1 MQERELEL
9 ELRLKRMGNQ
19 EGGLRGDV
27 SFFFFFFFGLSITFD
42 S

>member
-9 ELRLKRMGNQ
+9 RLELERMGGW

-27 SFFFFFFFGLSITFD
+27 SFFFVFFWAFYYL
-42 S
+42 